1 MTVMKPTHRTALL
14 LLVLL
19 TAAGCG
25 VPPKKMRFNNQMAR
39 TNHELATNGKSF
51 YKAIQPIGTG
61 QAVPASQAR
70 SALSACETTVRNA
83 QSTYAGMLPPNNSS
97 NGSDLLAKYRTFL
110 NTQDSIVDSCLKPIV
125 RIIEDDQRYPTPNE
139 KWSEIAPLLRK
150 ADELEAKAFR
160 DLTAAQQAYAKE
172 HNFRLTR

>member
-1 MTVMKPTHRTALL
+1 MTVMKPTHRAALL

-25 VPPKKMRFNNQMAR
+25 VPPKKMRFNNMMAR
-39 TNHELATNGKSF
+39 TNQELASNGKSF

-70 SALSACETTVRNA
+70 SALTSCENTVRAA
-83 QSTYAGMLPPNNSS
+83 QSTYARLLPPSNSS
-97 NGSDLLAKYRTFL
+97 NGPDMLAKYRTFL

-125 RIIEDDQRYPTPNE
+125 KIIEDDQRYPTPQD
-139 KWSEIAPLLRK
+139 KWAAIDPLLRK
-150 ADELEAKAFR
+150 ADELEAKAYR
-160 DLTAAQQAYAKE
+160 DLSAAQQAYAKE